1 MATVREI
8 AQVAQVS
15 PATVSRMLNGN
26 PCIKENTRRRIN
38 EAIEALARETS
49 NEFTFQGKSVGII
62 LTNQNLSDPYKHPA
76 LFATMTEFIHYT
88 SQHGIVN
95 STFIYNSSIN
105 LEETFSLS
113 YDGYLIMGTNEKEE
127 SLLVNYF
134 TKHKIPH
141 ILINRSYRR
150 HRTGCVCIDDEEA
163 MERAVKH
170 LVELGHQAIAFIGGD
185 AEFENT
191 KRRYRGYETIMK
203 AFGLAIR
210 SNNIINGEY
219 SEAGGERAAKLLL
232 GCEPR
237 PTAACCASDA
247 IAVGLIKGLQEA
259 GLRVPEDFAVTGFGN
274 WDIYHSFTP
283 SLTTINQP
291 DKQIG
296 KVAAESMMNLISMPY
311 IDTLQIMIKTGFIVR
326 DSSGGVRNQDRDER

>member
-8 AQVAQVS
+8 AKAAQVS

-38 EAIEALARETS
+38 DAIEDLARESST
-49 NEFTFQGKSVGII
+49 EFSLLGKSVGII

-76 LFATMTEFIHYT
+76 LFATMTEFIHHV
-88 SQHGIVN
+88 SQYGIVN
-95 STFIYNSSIN
+95 STFIYNSNVN
-105 LEETFSLS
+105 LDEAFSRS

-127 SLLVNYF
+127 SLLVDYF
-134 TKHKIPH
+134 AKHNIPH
-141 ILINRSYRR
+141 ILINRSYQR
-150 HRTGCVCIDDEEA
+150 HRTGCVCMDDEEA

-170 LVELGHQAIAFIGGD
+170 LVELGHRTIAFIGGD

-191 KRRYRGYETIMK
+191 KRRYKGYANIMNTC
-203 AFGLAIR
+203 GLAI
-210 SNNIINGEY
+210 NNNHVVNGEY
-219 SEAGGERAAKLLL
+219 SEAGGERAAKVLLSSAL
-232 GCEPR
+232 R

-259 GLRVPEDFAVTGFGN
+259 GLRIPEDFAVTGFGN
-274 WDIYHSFTP
+274 WGIYHSFIP

-291 DKQIG
+291 DKQLG

-326 DSSGGVRNQDRDER
+326 DSSGGKVSQDTTEN